1 MTFCVILVRH
11 ILWPAMG
18 HNRQPE
24 LYAAALATYTAA
36 AVALVFRLV
45 ARRQTSHPLV
55 WEDVLA
61 AIAFVCVLDS
71 VSIRDLQFCSLPEAA
86 SLSSA
91 YTVCT
96 IQRS

>member
-1 MTFCVILVRH
+1 
-11 ILWPAMG
+11 MG

-24 LYAAALATYTAA
+24 LYAAALITYTAA

-61 AIAFVCVLDS
+61 AVAFVCILNFLS
-71 VSIRDLQFCSLPEAA
+71 TQGLQLCSLPEVL
-86 SLSSA
+86 SLSSV
-91 YTVCT
+91 YTVCS
-96 IQRS
+96 ILQV

>member
-1 MTFCVILVRH
+1 
-11 ILWPAMG
+11 MG

-24 LYAAALATYTAA
+24 LYAAALITYTAA

-61 AIAFVCVLDS
+61 AVAFVCVLDF
-71 VSIRDLQFCSLPEAA
+71 VSIQDLQLYSPLEVL

-91 YTVCT
+91 YTVRT
-96 IQRS
+96 ILRS